1 MNPVKKLTPLL
12 FTWLYLLMGSTVN
25 AQSGTD
31 GGNYEADL
39 QGYWYNPLYEDNRDR
54 GEGPYIGDYLGLPL
68 NEAAIQAAEAWDPTI
83 LSLEERQCND
93 YAADYAAHSIGNQ
106 AIWKEVD
113 PFTNETIA
121 WRLRLSWMGGQRT
134 IWMDGRPHPP
144 EGAPHTWLGFSTGEW
159 VGPTLVVTTTHL
171 KNTWLRRNGV
181 PRSDKAYVVQYFTR
195 LGNLL
200 NIVDHIYDPVYL
212 TEPLVRS
219 SDYILDPTGR
229 MGTFVCETVEE
240 APRDLGVVP
249 HYLPGEN
256 PGLEEFSETFD
267 IPMELMQDGADMM
280 YPEYLDRL
288 DALRSE
294 QAE

>member
-1 MNPVKKLTPLL
+1 MKRVINKFHRVFISL
-12 FTWLYLLMGSTVN
+12 FLMMMGATGY
-25 AQSGTD
+25 AQSGT
-31 GGNYEADL
+31 GGGAYEADL
-39 QGYWYNPLYEDNRDR
+39 QGYWRNPLYEDNRDR

-68 NEAAIQAAEAWDPTI
+68 NEAALQAAEAWDPTI

-93 YAADYAAHSIGNQ
+93 YAADYAAHSIGDQ
-106 AIWKEVD
+106 AIWREVD
-113 PFTNETIA
+113 PFTNKTIA

-200 NIVDHIYDPVYL
+200 TIVDHIYDLVYL

-219 SDYILDPTGR
+219 SDYILNPAGR
-229 MGTFVCETVEE
+229 MGTFICETVEE

-256 PGLEEFSETFD
+256 PYLIEFSETFE
-267 IPMELMQDGADMM
+267 IPMELMRDGADML

-288 DALRSE
+288 EEILAD
-294 QAE
+294 